1 MIFTEYKLYFLQMQL
16 VKKIVLQKTNKIE
29 HLTEILIL
37 TITHLQIDENSHIE

>member
-1 MIFTEYKLYFLQMQL
+1 MQL
-16 VKKIVLQKTNKIE
+16 VKNLVLQKTNKIE